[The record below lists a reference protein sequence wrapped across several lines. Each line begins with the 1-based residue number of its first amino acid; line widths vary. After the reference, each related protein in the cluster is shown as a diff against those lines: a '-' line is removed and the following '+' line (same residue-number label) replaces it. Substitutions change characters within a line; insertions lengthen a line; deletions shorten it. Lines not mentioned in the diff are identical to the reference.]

1 MAIAF
6 LTSVAKMAN
15 VFNVRGGHAFMD
27 RMCVHLVC
35 VLMEREHCRLL
46 QKLEKE
52 VRHAAVRSTS
62 I

>member
-27 RMCVHLVC
+27 RMCALLC
-35 VLMEREHCRLL
+35 VLMERGHCRIS